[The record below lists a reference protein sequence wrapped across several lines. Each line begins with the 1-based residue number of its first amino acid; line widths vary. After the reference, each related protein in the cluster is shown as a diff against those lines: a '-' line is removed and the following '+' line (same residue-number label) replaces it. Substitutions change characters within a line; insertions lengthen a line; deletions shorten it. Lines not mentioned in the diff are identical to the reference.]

1 MPGITAGQNRSWW
14 NVDRRCSV
22 QCGPRRQGSAL
33 VAPIGAAASRRGAAA
48 VVSAAAPGQA
58 GASSPRFGAVVTV
71 RAGAAPAPPPLCP
84 ALPAARPGGGAQ
96 PRARVALFWA
106 ATPPRTSGSRQT
118 GRSGSRDFRPANCPP
133 GFIARPPAGG
143 SPIGARPLP
152 PGPAANPV
160 APPFSTAR
168 LKKARATRAAPPP
181 LLFRRSALCYAPLRP
196 LGSRP
201 KQARSALFR
210 SLRRLRRRPSGL
222 RRPGAPPRGRLQGSL
237 PLTLAAAPPSS
248 GGLPGRG
255 PMRGGGAGRCKQRPK
270 KAPRPPPRRGAE
282 IDHPSPA
289 SPPIFVGGEEPR
301 RARRDFPGGR
311 GRVSA
316 SRWPPPPRGC
326 CSEQGGVYTL
336 GEAHEGCASGPGG
349 TAPDHRR
356 ARTFRGG
363 KSRT

>member
-1 MPGITAGQNRSWW
+1 M
-14 NVDRRCSV
+14 
-22 QCGPRRQGSAL
+22 
-33 VAPIGAAASRRGAAA
+33 
-48 VVSAAAPGQA
+48 VSAAAPGQA

-84 ALPAARPGGGAQ
+84 ALYAARPGGGAQ

-106 ATPPRTSGSRQT
+106 AAPPRTSSCRQT

-152 PGPAANPV
+152 PSPAANPV
-160 APPFSTAR
+160 APPHSTAR
-168 LKKARATRAAPPP
+168 LKKARASQAATPP

-237 PLTLAAAPPSS
+237 ALTLAAAPPSS

-255 PMRGGGAGRCKQRPK
+255 PMRGGGAGALQA
-270 KAPRPPPRRGAE
+270 APFLCAAPAPTPGGGNRPPLPRLPAYIRRRGGA
-282 IDHPSPA
+282 
-289 SPPIFVGGEEPR
+289 
-301 RARRDFPGGR
+301 
-311 GRVSA
+311 
-316 SRWPPPPRGC
+316 
-326 CSEQGGVYTL
+326 
-336 GEAHEGCASGPGG
+336 
-349 TAPDHRR
+349 AP
-356 ARTFRGG
+356 
-363 KSRT
+363 